1 MLEPLWGLKE
11 NAIFDV
17 WTIEHFLSGVSI
29 GTAVMIHQKK
39 NLGKIFEKVIGKF
52 FHAKKIKWMNIRYE
66 IYILLMLAFVWETIE
81 HYLET
86 GLLGETIKYWFYG
99 VEFWPN
105 RLISDPLMLILGYM
119 VAKKFPTMVWPA
131 RILSIVWIIFHVFVF
146 PHSMYLH
153 EFF

>member
-52 FHAKKIKWMNIRYE
+52 FSCKKNQMD
-66 IYILLMLAFVWETIE
+66 E
-81 HYLET
+81 HQ
-86 GLLGETIKYWFYG
+86 I
-99 VEFWPN
+99 
-105 RLISDPLMLILGYM
+105 
-119 VAKKFPTMVWPA
+119 
-131 RILSIVWIIFHVFVF
+131 
-146 PHSMYLH
+146 
-153 EFF
+153 